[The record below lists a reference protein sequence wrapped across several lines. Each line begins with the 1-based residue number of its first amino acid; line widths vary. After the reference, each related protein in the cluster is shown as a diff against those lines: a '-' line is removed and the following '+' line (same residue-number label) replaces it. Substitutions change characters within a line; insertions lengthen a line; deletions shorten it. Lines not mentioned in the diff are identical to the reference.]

1 MAEPAARTE
10 LADIDVRRR
19 IGSSGISETLF
30 VEAGAGSGKTK
41 VLVDR
46 IVNLIVDHGVDPHEL
61 AAITFTEAA
70 ASELRDRIRAG
81 LECVVLDG
89 GAGAARCRA
98 ALADLD
104 RSTISTLHGFALRIL
119 TEHAVAARLPPK
131 VAVLDEV
138 ASQLQQERR
147 WAHHGLCRTSER
159 DAGQR
164 VEAGLTALLPKF
176 TSVD

>member
-1 MAEPAARTE
+1 MTETARTE
-10 LADIDVRRR
+10 PVDDAVRKR
-19 IGSSGISETLF
+19 IGSSGLSETLF
-30 VEAGAGSGKTK
+30 VEAGAGSGKTT

-46 IVNLIVDHGVDPHEL
+46 IVNLIVEHGVEPHEL

-81 LECVVLDG
+81 LERGVLDG
-89 GAGAARCRA
+89 GDVAVRCRA

-104 RSTISTLHGFALRIL
+104 RSTITTLHGFALRIL
-119 TEHAVAARLPPK
+119 TEHAVAARLPPR

-147 WAHHGLCRTSER
+147 WER
-159 DAGQR
+159 FVDSLYDDADN
-164 VEAGLTALLPKF
+164 ETLLLRA
-176 TSVD
+176 